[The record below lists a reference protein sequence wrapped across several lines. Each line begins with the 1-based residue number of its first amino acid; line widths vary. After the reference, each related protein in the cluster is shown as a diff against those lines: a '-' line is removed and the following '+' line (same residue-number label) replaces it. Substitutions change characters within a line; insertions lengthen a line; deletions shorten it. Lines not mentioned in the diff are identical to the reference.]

1 MPPALGAPG
10 PSLSKST
17 YRLSWR
23 AALSVAVAVLLA
35 TAVWVHSALG
45 APAPGSHRTKL
56 FTVRSGDTAAQIGTA
71 LAREGLV
78 SNAWLF
84 SWWSRVSHLDAHLRA
99 GVYVLSPSMSLPRV
113 MAILSG
119 GDILQYRVTI
129 PSGSTVQEMVSR
141 LVAQHIA
148 SRRALEV
155 ALAKGLPGLSTPSGA
170 AGVKDPV
177 EGFLF
182 PDTYSFPAG
191 TPARQVVLAMWAN
204 FQARTD
210 RLLPA
215 LAARHLTLWGWVTLA
230 SIVQAESGYA
240 PDEPKIAAV
249 FDNRLRIGMKLQS
262 DATVRYAL
270 GHPVVGTLTDHD
282 LAVASPY
289 NTYRVAG
296 LPPGPIDAPGL
307 TALMAVLHPAAVP
320 YLYFVGMPNGHSLF
334 ATTYAQHEAQVAR
347 VAAMAAKP

>member
-1 MPPALGAPG
+1 MPPALGTTG
-10 PSLSKST
+10 PSLGRGA

-23 AALSVAVAVLLA
+23 TALSAALVIVLALG
-35 TAVWVHSALG
+35 VWVYSALG

-56 FTVRSGDTAAQIGTA
+56 FTVRTGDTAAQIGTA
-71 LAREGLV
+71 LAHQGLV
-78 SNAWLF
+78 GNAWLF
-84 SWWSRVSHLDAHLRA
+84 SWWSRLSHLDDHLRA

-119 GDILQYRVTI
+119 GDILQHRVTI
-129 PSGSTVQEMVSR
+129 PSGLTVQEMVSR
-141 LVAQHIA
+141 LVASHVA
-148 SRRALEV
+148 SRRALEA
-155 ALAKGLPGLSTPSGA
+155 ALAKGLPGLAVPPDA

-182 PDTYSFPAG
+182 PDAYSFPAG
-191 TPARQVVLAMWAN
+191 TPARQVILAMWAN
-204 FQARTD
+204 FQARTN

-215 LAARHLTLWGWVTLA
+215 LAAKHLTLWTWVTLA
-230 SIVQAESGYA
+230 SIVQAEAGYG

-270 GHPVVGTLTDHD
+270 GHPVIGTLTDRD

-307 TALMAVLHPAAVP
+307 TALMAVLHPAVVP

-347 VAAMAAKP
+347 VAAMAQKP